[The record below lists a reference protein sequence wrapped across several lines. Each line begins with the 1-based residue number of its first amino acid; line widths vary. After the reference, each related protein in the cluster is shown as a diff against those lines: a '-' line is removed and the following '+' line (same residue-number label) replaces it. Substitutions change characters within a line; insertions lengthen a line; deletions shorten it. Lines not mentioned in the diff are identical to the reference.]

1 MSPTPES
8 REEAIA
14 RLNKSASDLEARTT
28 SDARADAAGRAVAGQ
43 AYKVVAQLLGGV
55 FLGVAVGFVVD
66 RFAGTNPWGVIGGVL
81 LGFGVSLW
89 MAWQTAQ
96 RLMAQAAEAG
106 VEPRSIPFDDAE
118 DDDDKER

>member
-14 RLNKSASDLEARTT
+14 RLNRSASDLEARTT
-28 SDARADAAGRAVAGQ
+28 SAAHADAVGQAVAGQ

-55 FLGVAVGFVVD
+55 FLGIALGFVID
-66 RFAGTNPWGVIGGVL
+66 RFAGTAPWGVIGGVL
-81 LGFGVSLW
+81 LGFAGSLW

-96 RLMAQAAEAG
+96 RLMAQAAQSG
-106 VEPRSIPFDDAE
+106 VEPRSIPFDDA
-118 DDDDKER
+118 DDEER